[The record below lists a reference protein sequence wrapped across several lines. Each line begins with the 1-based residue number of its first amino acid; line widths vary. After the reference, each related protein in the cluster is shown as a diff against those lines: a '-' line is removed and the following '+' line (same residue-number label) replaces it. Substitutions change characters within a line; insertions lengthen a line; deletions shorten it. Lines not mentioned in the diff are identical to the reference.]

1 MPDKQAPAVQDPDDA
16 AAAAATESLARVLTR
31 IAALQGHA
39 VPWHRFALMSQSAN
53 GVDLKDVPLLERAV
67 ELWNARF
74 PAGTAQLATLPL
86 APSETPALWLPPETV
101 GPAGTPSLVPGGPL
115 VVCGSLASGA
125 LSCLDD
131 RGETTTLSPQRAAE
145 GRLLVLRC
153 EDAIEARRQGGP
165 VSDGLEA
172 EASAASGVRRRTATE
187 WFRHAIFKRWRVF
200 VEGTIATL
208 TVNVIALTASFYTMQ
223 VYDRVVPTQ
232 GYSTLWV
239 LTVGVL
245 IAIVLELAMRQVR
258 NRLIERACKH
268 IDEELSAVFFGHA
281 LAIRM
286 DQRPRTIGTFAA
298 QIRHFE
304 MVRNF
309 MTSST
314 LFALADAPFALLF
327 VAVIALIA
335 GPVALVPL
343 AFIPVS
349 ILTGLFF
356 GARLKRLTE
365 MHMRESNFKNGLL
378 IEAIDGIESLKA
390 CGAEWKMLERWRA
403 LTRTLADD
411 EVAIK
416 DITNLSTNLAQSLQQ
431 LSYIGLVAAGV
442 FAIGAGDLTVGGLI
456 ACTIISGRALGPIAQ
471 SSGLIVQWQQARMAL
486 RGLDNIMALPPDAS
500 PEERRLVPDHC
511 QGRLRIQG
519 LRFNYSK
526 DVAALNVDEL
536 CIRPGE
542 RVAVLG
548 AVGSGKTTLIKLLSG
563 LYQPAEG
570 RVFLD
575 DNDLAHLAPEFARE
589 QIGYLT
595 QDVRLFQGT
604 LRENVA
610 LGLPSPSDEQILQAA
625 RVTGLDRVIAAHPHG
640 LGLEISEGGRGL
652 SGGQRQL
659 VGLTR
664 MLLARPR
671 ILLLDEPTA
680 SMDPQLEEQVAERI
694 FGTRPADTTLVV
706 VTHKPAL
713 LRYFT
718 RVVILDRGRI
728 AADGPR
734 DEILRRLRE
743 SAQAQIQAN
752 ERAAAPL
759 SPTTTAA

>member
-1 MPDKQAPAVQDPDDA
+1 MPNKPPPENMSSAPTTD
-16 AAAAATESLARVLTR
+16 SLALLLTR
-31 IAALQGHA
+31 IASLQGHA
-39 VPWHRFALMSQSAN
+39 VPWHRFALMSQSSE
-53 GVDLKDVPLLERAV
+53 GVDLQNAPLLERAT
-67 ELWNARF
+67 ELWTARF
-74 PAGTAQLATLPL
+74 PSGVVQLATLPL
-86 APSETPALWLPPETV
+86 ASGNAPALWLPPADAHAAE
-101 GPAGTPSLVPGGPL
+101 PL
-115 VVCGSLASGA
+115 VVRGTLASGA
-125 LSCLDD
+125 LSCLDA
-131 RGETTTLSPQRAAE
+131 RGEAVTLSAVRAAQ
-145 GRLLVLRC
+145 GQLLVLRC
-153 EDAIEARRQGGP
+153 EDAIEERRKGESVP
-165 VSDGLEA
+165 DGLA
-172 EASAASGVRRRTATE
+172 GDPPSAAKVRRRTATE
-187 WFRHAIFKRWRVF
+187 WFSHAIFKRWRVF
-200 VEGTIATL
+200 MEGAIATL

-232 GYSTLWV
+232 GYATLWV

-245 IAIVLELAMRQVR
+245 IAITLELAMRQVR
-258 NRLIERACKH
+258 NRLVERACKN

-349 ILTGLFF
+349 IIVGLFF

-365 MHMRESNFKNGLL
+365 VHMRESNFKNGLL

-390 CGAEWKMLERWRA
+390 CGAEWKMLDRWRA

-442 FAIGAGDLTVGGLI
+442 FAINSGDLTVGGLI
-456 ACTIISGRALGPIAQ
+456 ACTIISGRALSPIAQ
-471 SSGLIVQWQQARMAL
+471 FSGLIVQWQQANMAL
-486 RGLDNIMALPPDAS
+486 RGLNSIMALAPDAS
-500 PEERRLVPDHC
+500 PDERRLVPDHC
-511 QGRLRIQG
+511 QGRLRIHG

-526 DVAALNVDEL
+526 DIAALTVDEL
-536 CIRPGE
+536 NIQPGE

-548 AVGSGKTTLIKLLSG
+548 AVGSGKSTLIKMLSG

-575 DNDLAHLAPEFARE
+575 DTDLAHLAPEFVRE

-595 QDVRLFQGT
+595 QDIRLFQGT
-604 LRENVA
+604 LRENIA

-625 RVTGLDRVIAAHPHG
+625 RITGLDRVISAHPQG

-664 MLLARPR
+664 MLLAQPR
-671 ILLLDEPTA
+671 IMLLDEPTA

-706 VTHKPAL
+706 VTHKPTL

-718 RVVILDRGRI
+718 RIIILDRGRI

-743 SAQAQIQAN
+743 ATQAQIQAN
-752 ERAAAPL
+752 QRAAAAS
-759 SPTTTAA
+759 SPASVTA